1 MNARTTLRRAR
12 KVHFGCHPIKPGEH
26 YLEFTDFPGSDLG
39 FADAAGHPVR
49 LAECRACAER
59 YGRGHLFPTSSP
71 QPDPLRSEAAPS
83 ASRDVNPGAEGASHV
98 P

>member
-1 MNARTTLRRAR
+1 MTATTSCLRRAR
-12 KVHFGCHPIKPGEH
+12 KVRRGCHPIKVGEH

-59 YGRGHLFPTSSP
+59 YGRGHLFPK
-71 QPDPLRSEAAPS
+71 E
-83 ASRDVNPGAEGASHV
+83 V